1 MGKRRGHPAFAEGSE
16 QAFAEG
22 SEEDRRAGGRGR
34 RNGRG
39 GGRDSRERAPRRTVA
54 ERLEAGE
61 ISRDDAVEKTRE
73 VILRILTAAQKSRR
87 ELEQSLARKGYPED
101 VVVQVLDRFGEV
113 GLVDDATYAETIVRT
128 RHSER
133 GLARRGIAAEL
144 RRRGID
150 EDTAVEALEQL
161 DPDDERAA
169 GARLATKLIT
179 RTRSLDRE
187 VRVRRAVGSLA
198 RKGYA
203 PGLAFELVKDALA
216 AEGEETDDLGY
227 AED

>member
-1 MGKRRGHPAFAEGSE
+1 MGKRRGRPTARDG
-16 QAFAEG
+16 
-22 SEEDRRAGGRGR
+22 DRPGGRGGSRGR
-34 RNGRG
+34 RDGS
-39 GGRDSRERAPRRTVA
+39 DRAPRRTVA

-61 ISRDDAVEKTRE
+61 ISREDAVEKARE
-73 VILRILTAAQKSRR
+73 AVLRILTAAQRSRR

-101 VVVQVLDRFGEV
+101 VVTQVLDRFDEV

-128 RHSER
+128 RHAER

-150 EDTAVEALEQL
+150 EDTATVALDQL

-169 GARLATKLIT
+169 GARAATKLVA
-179 RTRSLDRE
+179 RTRGLDRE

-198 RKGYA
+198 RKGYP
-203 PGLAFELVKDALA
+203 PGLAFELVRDALA
-216 AEGEETDDLGY
+216 TEGEDTDDLGY

>member
-1 MGKRRGHPAFAEGSE
+1 MSGFGRPSSK
-16 QAFAEG
+16 
-22 SEEDRRAGGRGR
+22 DRTL
-34 RNGRG
+34 
-39 GGRDSRERAPRRTVA
+39 RRTVG

-61 ISRDDAVEKTRE
+61 ISRDDAVEKARE
-73 VILRILTAAQKSRR
+73 VVLRSLSAAQKSRR

-101 VVVQVLDRFGEV
+101 VVVQVLDRFDEV
-113 GLVDDATYAETIVRT
+113 GLVDDATYADTIVRT

-150 EDTAVEALEQL
+150 EDTAVEALDQL

-169 GARLATKLIT
+169 GAKLAIKLIH
-179 RTRSLDRE
+179 RTRSLDRQ

-203 PGLAFELVKDALA
+203 PGLAFELVRDALA
-216 AEGEETDDLGY
+216 AEGEETDDLPFVT
-227 AED
+227 

>member
-1 MGKRRGHPAFAEGSE
+1 MQYGDPADGPGVGKRRGRPASGEG
-16 QAFAEG
+16 ARTG
-22 SEEDRRAGGRGR
+22 RRGRG
-34 RNGRG
+34 NSS
-39 GGRDSRERAPRRTVA
+39 DRAPRKTVA

-61 ISRDDAVEKTRE
+61 ISRDEAVEKARE
-73 VILRILTAAQKSRR
+73 TVLKILTAAQKSRR

-169 GARLATKLIT
+169 GARLATKLVT
-179 RTRSLDRE
+179 RTRSLDRQ

-203 PGLAFELVKDALA
+203 PGLAFELVREALA
-216 AEGEETDDLGY
+216 AEGEDTDAMFDLEPD
-227 AED
+227 AT

>member
-1 MGKRRGHPAFAEGSE
+1 VGKRRGRPAARE
-16 QAFAEG
+16 
-22 SEEDRRAGGRGR
+22 GGRTR
-34 RNGRG
+34 SRG
-39 GGRDSRERAPRRTVA
+39 GRSSADRAPRKTVA
-54 ERLEAGE
+54 ERLESGE
-61 ISRDDAVEKTRE
+61 ISRDEAVEKARE
-73 VILRILTAAQKSRR
+73 TVLKILTAAQKSRR

-101 VVVQVLDRFGEV
+101 VVVQVLDRFDEV

-150 EDTAVEALEQL
+150 EDTATEALDQL

-169 GARLATKLIT
+169 GAKLATKLVT

-203 PGLAFELVKDALA
+203 PGLAFELVREALA
-216 AEGEETDDLGY
+216 AEGEDTDDLGY

>member
-1 MGKRRGHPAFAEGSE
+1 MGKRRGRPAAREGGWTS
-16 QAFAEG
+16 
-22 SEEDRRAGGRGR
+22 SRGGR
-34 RNGRG
+34 NNA
-39 GGRDSRERAPRRTVA
+39 DRAPRKTVA
-54 ERLEAGE
+54 ERLESGE
-61 ISRDDAVEKTRE
+61 ISRDEAVEKARE
-73 VILRILTAAQKSRR
+73 AVLKTLTAAQRSRR

-101 VVVQVLDRFGEV
+101 VVVQVLDRFDEV

-128 RHSER
+128 RHAER

-150 EDTAVEALEQL
+150 EDTATEALDQL
-161 DPDDERAA
+161 DSDDERAA
-169 GARLATKLIT
+169 GAKLATKLIT

-203 PGLAFELVKDALA
+203 PGLAFELVRTALA
-216 AEGEETDDLGY
+216 AEGEDTDDLGY

>member
-1 MGKRRGHPAFAEGSE
+1 MGKRRGRPAAQVGGGESGWEGGRE
-16 QAFAEG
+16 AG
-22 SEEDRRAGGRGR
+22 RDGRRPGGRGR
-34 RNGRG
+34 RGTG
-39 GGRDSRERAPRRTVA
+39 ERAPRRTVA

-61 ISRDDAVEKTRE
+61 ITRDDAVEKTRE
-73 VILRILTAAQKSRR
+73 VVLRILTAAQKSRR

-128 RHSER
+128 RHAER

-150 EDTAVEALEQL
+150 EDTAVEALDQL

-169 GARLATKLIT
+169 GAKLATKLVT
-179 RTRSLDRE
+179 RTRSLERQ

-203 PGLAFELVKDALA
+203 PGLAFELVRDALA
-216 AEGEETDDLGY
+216 AEGEDTDDLGY

>member
-1 MGKRRGHPAFAEGSE
+1 VGKRRGRPAARDGSW
-16 QAFAEG
+16 
-22 SEEDRRAGGRGR
+22 SSRGR
-34 RNGRG
+34 RSSA
-39 GGRDSRERAPRRTVA
+39 DRAPRETVA

-61 ISRDDAVEKTRE
+61 ISRDEAVEKARE
-73 VILRILTAAQKSRR
+73 VVLRILTAAQRSRR

-101 VVVQVLDRFGEV
+101 VVVQVLDRFDEV

-128 RHSER
+128 RHAER

-150 EDTAVEALEQL
+150 EDTATEAMDQL
-161 DPDDERAA
+161 DPDDERVA
-169 GARLATKLIT
+169 GAKLATKLIT
-179 RTRSLDRE
+179 RTRSLDRQ
-187 VRVRRAVGSLA
+187 VRIRRAVGSLA

-203 PGLAFELVKDALA
+203 PGLAFELVRDALA
-216 AEGEETDDLGY
+216 AEGEETDDLDY

>member
-1 MGKRRGHPAFAEGSE
+1 MGKRRGRPATRKGGS
-16 QAFAEG
+16 G
-22 SEEDRRAGGRGR
+22 YGRG
-34 RNGRG
+34 
-39 GGRDSRERAPRRTVA
+39 SRSGADRAPRKTVA

-61 ISRDDAVEKTRE
+61 ISRDEAAEKARE
-73 VILRILTAAQKSRR
+73 VVLRILTAAQRSRR

-101 VVVQVLDRFGEV
+101 VVVQVLDRFDEV

-128 RHSER
+128 RHAER

-150 EDTAVEALEQL
+150 EDTAVEALDRL
-161 DPDDERAA
+161 DPDDERVA
-169 GARLATKLIT
+169 GAKLATKLVT
-179 RTRSLDRE
+179 RTRSLDRQ

-203 PGLAFELVKDALA
+203 PGLAFELVRDALA
-216 AEGEETDDLGY
+216 AEGEEMDELLDFG
-227 AED
+227 

>member
-1 MGKRRGHPAFAEGSE
+1 MGKRRGRPAA
-16 QAFAEG
+16 
-22 SEEDRRAGGRGR
+22 
-34 RNGRG
+34 RNESRTGG
-39 GGRDSRERAPRRTVA
+39 GGRRGGADRAPRQTVA
-54 ERLEAGE
+54 ERLESGQ
-61 ISRDDAVEKTRE
+61 ISRDDAVEKARE
-73 VILRILTAAQKSRR
+73 VVLRILTAAQRSRR

-101 VVVQVLDRFGEV
+101 VVVQVLDRFDEV

-128 RHSER
+128 RHAER

-150 EDTAVEALEQL
+150 EDTATEALDQL

-169 GARLATKLIT
+169 GAKLATKLVT
-179 RTRSLDRE
+179 RTRSLDRQ

-203 PGLAFELVKDALA
+203 PGLAFELVRDALA

>member
-1 MGKRRGHPAFAEGSE
+1 MGKRRGRPAARDDG
-16 QAFAEG
+16 
-22 SEEDRRAGGRGR
+22 RA
-34 RNGRG
+34 NG
-39 GGRDSRERAPRRTVA
+39 GGRRGGADRAPRQTVA
-54 ERLEAGE
+54 ERLESGQ
-61 ISRDDAVEKTRE
+61 ISRDEAVEKARE
-73 VILRILTAAQKSRR
+73 VVLRILTAAQRSRR

-101 VVVQVLDRFGEV
+101 VVVQVLDRFDEV

-128 RHSER
+128 RHAER

-150 EDTAVEALEQL
+150 EDTATVALDQL
-161 DPDDERAA
+161 DSDDERVA
-169 GARLATKLIT
+169 GAKLATKLVT
-179 RTRSLDRE
+179 RTRSLDRQ

-203 PGLAFELVKDALA
+203 PGLAFELVRDALA

>member
-1 MGKRRGHPAFAEGSE
+1 VGKRRGHPAARDGGWTS
-16 QAFAEG
+16 
-22 SEEDRRAGGRGR
+22 SRGGRSSADR
-34 RNGRG
+34 T
-39 GGRDSRERAPRRTVA
+39 PRKSVA
-54 ERLEAGE
+54 ERLESGE
-61 ISRDDAVEKTRE
+61 ISRDEAVEKARE
-73 VILRILTAAQKSRR
+73 VVLKTLTAAQRSRR

-101 VVVQVLDRFGEV
+101 VVVQVLDRFDEV

-128 RHSER
+128 RHAER

-150 EDTAVEALEQL
+150 EDTATEALDQL
-161 DPDDERAA
+161 DPDDERVA
-169 GARLATKLIT
+169 GAKLATKLIT
-179 RTRSLDRE
+179 RTRSLDRQ

-203 PGLAFELVKDALA
+203 PGLAFELVREALA
-216 AEGEETDDLGY
+216 AEGEDTDDLDY

>member
-1 MGKRRGHPAFAEGSE
+1 MGKRRGRPAAQEGGGESGWAAGGE
-16 QAFAEG
+16 AG
-22 SEEDRRAGGRGR
+22 RDGRRPGGRGR
-34 RNGRG
+34 RGTG
-39 GGRDSRERAPRRTVA
+39 ERAPRRTVA

-73 VILRILTAAQKSRR
+73 VVLRILTAAQKSRR

-128 RHSER
+128 RHAER

-150 EDTAVEALEQL
+150 EDTAVEALDQL

-169 GARLATKLIT
+169 GARLATKLVA
-179 RTRSLDRE
+179 RTRSLERQ

-203 PGLAFELVKDALA
+203 PGLAFELVRDALA

>member
-1 MGKRRGHPAFAEGSE
+1 MGKRRGHPASGEGGW
-16 QAFAEG
+16 AG
-22 SEEDRRAGGRGR
+22 SRSRRSGA
-34 RNGRG
+34 
-39 GGRDSRERAPRRTVA
+39 DRAPRKSVA

-61 ISRDDAVEKTRE
+61 INRDEAVEKARE
-73 VILRILTAAQKSRR
+73 VVLRILTAAQRSRR

-101 VVVQVLDRFGEV
+101 VVTQVLDRFDEV

-128 RHSER
+128 RHAER

-150 EDTAVEALEQL
+150 EDTATEALDQL
-161 DPDDERAA
+161 DPDDERVA
-169 GARLATKLIT
+169 GARLAAKLVT

-203 PGLAFELVKDALA
+203 PGLAFELVRNALA
-216 AEGEETDDLGY
+216 AEGEETDDLMG
-227 AED
+227 AGID

>member
-1 MGKRRGHPAFAEGSE
+1 MGKRRGRPATRKGGS
-16 QAFAEG
+16 G
-22 SEEDRRAGGRGR
+22 YGRG
-34 RNGRG
+34 
-39 GGRDSRERAPRRTVA
+39 SRSGADRAPRKTVA

-61 ISRDDAVEKTRE
+61 ISRDEAAEKARE
-73 VILRILTAAQKSRR
+73 VVLRILTAAQRSRR

-101 VVVQVLDRFGEV
+101 VVVQVLDRFDEV

-128 RHSER
+128 RHAER

-150 EDTAVEALEQL
+150 EDTAVEALDQL
-161 DPDDERAA
+161 DPDDERVA
-169 GARLATKLIT
+169 GAKLATKLVT
-179 RTRSLDRE
+179 RTRSLDRQ

-203 PGLAFELVKDALA
+203 PGLAFELVRDALA
-216 AEGEETDDLGY
+216 AEGEEMDELLDFG
-227 AED
+227 

>member
-1 MGKRRGHPAFAEGSE
+1 MGKRRGRPAAQEGGGE
-16 QAFAEG
+16 NGREAARDG
-22 SEEDRRAGGRGR
+22 RRPGGRGR
-34 RNGRG
+34 RATG
-39 GGRDSRERAPRRTVA
+39 ERAPRRTVA

-73 VILRILTAAQKSRR
+73 VVLRILTAAQKSRR

-128 RHSER
+128 RHAER

-150 EDTAVEALEQL
+150 EDTAVEALDQL

-169 GARLATKLIT
+169 GARLAAKLVT

>member
-1 MGKRRGHPAFAEGSE
+1 MGKRRGHPAARE
-16 QAFAEG
+16 
-22 SEEDRRAGGRGR
+22 GGR
-34 RNGRG
+34 RG
-39 GGRDSRERAPRRTVA
+39 SRARGSGAERAPRKTVA
-54 ERLEAGE
+54 ERLDAGE
-61 ISRDDAVEKTRE
+61 ISRDDAVEKARE
-73 VILRILTAAQKSRR
+73 VVLRILTAAQRSRR

-101 VVVQVLDRFGEV
+101 VVEQVLDRFDEV

-128 RHSER
+128 RHAER

-150 EDTAVEALEQL
+150 EDTATEALDQL
-161 DPDDERAA
+161 DPDDERVA
-169 GARLATKLIT
+169 GAKLASKLVT

-203 PGLAFELVKDALA
+203 PGLAFELVRDALA
-216 AEGEETDDLGY
+216 AEGEETDDLVGV
-227 AED
+227 DID

>member
-1 MGKRRGHPAFAEGSE
+1 MGKRRGHPAFSEGDE
-16 QAFAEG
+16 EG
-22 SEEDRRAGGRGR
+22 RPTGGRGR
-34 RNGRG
+34 RNGGRG
-39 GGRDSRERAPRRTVA
+39 GGRSGERVPRKTVA

-61 ISRDDAVEKTRE
+61 ITRDDAVEKARE
-73 VILRILTAAQKSRR
+73 VVLRILTAAQKSRR

-128 RHSER
+128 RHAER

-150 EDTAVEALEQL
+150 EDTAVEALDQL

-169 GARLATKLIT
+169 GARLAGKLVT
-179 RTRSLDRE
+179 RTRGLDRQ

>member
-1 MGKRRGHPAFAEGSE
+1 MGKRRGHPASREGGWS
-16 QAFAEG
+16 
-22 SEEDRRAGGRGR
+22 
-34 RNGRG
+34 NGRG
-39 GGRDSRERAPRRTVA
+39 GRGGAERAPRRTVA

-61 ISRDDAVEKTRE
+61 ISRDEAVEKARE
-73 VILRILTAAQKSRR
+73 VVLRILTAAQRSRR

-101 VVVQVLDRFGEV
+101 VVEQVLNRFDEV

-128 RHSER
+128 RHAER

-150 EDTAVEALEQL
+150 EDTAVEALDQL

-169 GARLATKLIT
+169 GAKLATKLVT
-179 RTRSLDRE
+179 RTRSLDRQ

-203 PGLAFELVKDALA
+203 PGLAFELVRDALA

>member
-1 MGKRRGHPAFAEGSE
+1 MGKRRGHPAARE
-16 QAFAEG
+16 
-22 SEEDRRAGGRGR
+22 GGRRGSR
-34 RNGRG
+34 ARG
-39 GGRDSRERAPRRTVA
+39 GGAERAPRKTIA

-61 ISRDDAVEKTRE
+61 ISRDEAVEKARE
-73 VILRILTAAQKSRR
+73 VVLRTLTAAQRSRR

-101 VVVQVLDRFGEV
+101 VVVQVLDRFDEV

-128 RHSER
+128 RHAER

-150 EDTAVEALEQL
+150 EDTATEALDQL
-161 DPDDERAA
+161 DPDDERVA
-169 GARLATKLIT
+169 GAKLATKLVT

-203 PGLAFELVKDALA
+203 PGLAFELVRDALA
-216 AEGEETDDLGY
+216 AEGEETDDLMGV
-227 AED
+227 DID

>member
-1 MGKRRGHPAFAEGSE
+1 MGKRRGRPTVRDG
-16 QAFAEG
+16 
-22 SEEDRRAGGRGR
+22 DRPGGRAGRQGSRQSRQQGGHGR
-34 RNGRG
+34 RDGA
-39 GGRDSRERAPRRTVA
+39 DRAPRKTVA

-61 ISRDDAVEKTRE
+61 ISRDDAVEKARE
-73 VILRILTAAQKSRR
+73 VVLRILTAAQKSRR

-128 RHSER
+128 RHAER

-150 EDTAVEALEQL
+150 EDTAVGALDQL

-169 GARLATKLIT
+169 GARLAAKLVT
-179 RTRSLDRE
+179 RTRGLDRQ

-198 RKGYA
+198 RKGYP
-203 PGLAFELVKDALA
+203 PGLAFELVRDALA

>member
-1 MGKRRGHPAFAEGSE
+1 MGKRRGHPAAREG
-16 QAFAEG
+16 G
-22 SEEDRRAGGRGR
+22 RARSRGGRGSA
-34 RNGRG
+34 
-39 GGRDSRERAPRRTVA
+39 DRAPRKTVA
-54 ERLEAGE
+54 ERLESGE
-61 ISRDDAVEKTRE
+61 ISRDEAVEKARE
-73 VILRILTAAQKSRR
+73 TVLKILTAAQKSRR

-101 VVVQVLDRFGEV
+101 VVVQVLDRFDEV

-128 RHSER
+128 RHAER

-150 EDTAVEALEQL
+150 EDTAIEALDQL
-161 DPDDERAA
+161 DSDDERAA
-169 GARLATKLIT
+169 GARLATKLVT
-179 RTRSLDRE
+179 RTRGLDRE

-203 PGLAFELVKDALA
+203 PGLAFELVRDALA
-216 AEGEETDDLGY
+216 AEGEDTDDLGY

>member
-1 MGKRRGHPAFAEGSE
+1 
-16 QAFAEG
+16 
-22 SEEDRRAGGRGR
+22 
-34 RNGRG
+34 
-39 GGRDSRERAPRRTVA
+39 V
-54 ERLEAGE
+54 ERLESGE
-61 ISRDDAVEKTRE
+61 ISRDEAVEKARE
-73 VILRILTAAQKSRR
+73 TVLKILTAAQKSRR

-101 VVVQVLDRFGEV
+101 VVVQVLDRFDEV

-128 RHSER
+128 RHAER

-150 EDTAVEALEQL
+150 EDTAIEALDQL
-161 DPDDERAA
+161 DPDDERVA
-169 GARLATKLIT
+169 GAKLATKLIT

-203 PGLAFELVKDALA
+203 PGLAFELVREALA
-216 AEGEETDDLGY
+216 AEGEDTDDLGY

>member
-1 MGKRRGHPAFAEGSE
+1 VGKRRGHPATRE
-16 QAFAEG
+16 
-22 SEEDRRAGGRGR
+22 GGRTNSLGR
-34 RNGRG
+34 RSSA
-39 GGRDSRERAPRRTVA
+39 DRAPRKTVA
-54 ERLEAGE
+54 ERLESGE
-61 ISRDDAVEKTRE
+61 ISRDEAVEKARE
-73 VILRILTAAQKSRR
+73 VVLKTLTAAQRSRR

-101 VVVQVLDRFGEV
+101 VVVQVLDRFDEV

-128 RHSER
+128 RHAER

-150 EDTAVEALEQL
+150 EDTATEALDQL
-161 DPDDERAA
+161 DPDDERVA
-169 GARLATKLIT
+169 GAKLATKLVT

-203 PGLAFELVKDALA
+203 PGLAFELVRDALA
-216 AEGEETDDLGY
+216 AEGEETDDLMGV
-227 AED
+227 DID